1 MHGNKTCLLTNVG
14 YKMATGGLVGGLEG
28 IRNPGA
34 LTSLIIVVVL
44 ALCCL
49 IAFASRLFA
58 VIRFESI
65 IHEFDPWFNYRATHR
80 LSTFGYYD
88 FLNWFDERAWYPL
101 GRIVGGTIY
110 PGLMVTAGLLH
121 WVLNSLHIT
130 VHIRDVCVFLAPLFS
145 GLTSIATFF
154 LTKELWSSGAGLF
167 AACFIAIVPGY
178 ISRSVAGSYDNE
190 GVAIFALQ
198 LTYFLWIKALKKGS
212 VFWAVCCALSYFYM
226 VSAWGGYVFIINLIP
241 LHVFVLL
248 LMQRFSSRVYVA
260 YTTFFI
266 LGLLLSM
273 QIPFVGFQPIRT
285 SEHMASA
292 GVFLLLQVYCFLD
305 YVRSRTT
312 KQQFRSLFF
321 LAILVMCVV
330 LVVGVIALTYAGYI
344 APWSGRFY
352 SLWDTGYA
360 KIHIPIIASVS
371 EHQPTTWSSFF
382 FDLHVLS
389 CTFPVGIWLCIHKIN
404 DERVF
409 VVLYA
414 VFAAYFAGVMV
425 RLMLTLTPVV
435 CMLAGITFSATL
447 SYFIKDD
454 DNEGNSKNKKE
465 NKKRAS
471 IARNNDNGEY
481 AMVGDDDDSE
491 GDEAQNAESQSPRSL
506 YDKAGKSNRAAKKS
520 SSSSAPPTGGKKNKQ
535 EFVGLGANVK
545 GLVMMSFLLML
556 MLFVVHCTWVTSN
569 AYSSPSVVLASY
581 NNDGSR
587 VILDDFREAYHWLR
601 QNTHDRARVM
611 SWWDYGYQIAGM
623 ANRTTLVDNNTW
635 NNSHIALVGKAMA
648 STEDKSIEIMRM
660 LDVDYVLIIFGGMIG
675 YSGDDINK
683 FLWMVR
689 IAEGEHPGDIKESKY
704 FTQNGEFR
712 VDKGGSPTL
721 LNCLMYKMSYYRFG
735 ELQMDFRSPPGYD
748 RTRNVEIGNKNIK
761 FEHLEEAYT
770 SEHWLVRI
778 YKVKKPANRVPL
790 GRPPVSKHYKAKHI
804 SRKTSKKR
812 RGFIK
817 NKLETKKGLRSRP
830 VTNQKTTKRS
840 RKANKRSL

>member
-1 MHGNKTCLLTNVG
+1 
-14 YKMATGGLVGGLEG
+14 MATAGLVSGLDG

-34 LTSLIIVVVL
+34 SDFTYCRCLFLR
-44 ALCCL
+44 LCCL

-80 LSTFGYYD
+80 LTTYGYYD

-121 WVLNSLHIT
+121 WVMNTLHLT

-154 LTKELWSSGAGLF
+154 LTRELWSSGAGLF

-226 VSAWGGYVFIINLIP
+226 VSAWGGYV
-241 LHVFVLL
+241 
-248 LMQRFSSRVYVA
+248 RVYVA

-305 YVRSRTT
+305 YVRSHTT
-312 KQQFRSLFF
+312 KKQFKSLFF
-321 LAILVMCVV
+321 LAILLICSV
-330 LVVGVIALTYAGYI
+330 LVVGVIGLTYAGYI

-389 CTFPVGIWLCIHKIN
+389 CTFPAGIWLCIHKIN

-447 SYFIKDD
+447 SYFIKPSTSVATK
-454 DNEGNSKNKKE
+454 GGST
-465 NKKRAS
+465 
-471 IARNNDNGEY
+471 
-481 AMVGDDDDSE
+481 
-491 GDEAQNAESQSPRSL
+491 PT
-506 YDKAGKSNRAAKKS
+506 
-520 SSSSAPPTGGKKNKQ
+520 APPSGIKKNKQ
-535 EFVGLGANVK
+535 DYVGLGANVK
-545 GLVMMSFLLML
+545 VGLVMMSFLLIL

-601 QNTHDRARVM
+601 QNTHERARVM

-778 YKVKKPANRVPL
+778 YK
-790 GRPPVSKHYKAKHI
+790 
-804 SRKTSKKR
+804 
-812 RGFIK
+812 
-817 NKLETKKGLRSRP
+817 
-830 VTNQKTTKRS
+830 
-840 RKANKRSL
+840 